1 MNLQQLIYF
10 RKIAELQHYTK
21 AAEELHITQPC
32 LSHAISELESELGVP
47 LFYKSGR
54 NIRLTQYGECYLSH
68 VQAALDALDS
78 GRHRDRVSQQLS
90 QRNGIDCP
98 H

>member
-32 LSHAISELESELGVP
+32 LSHAISELESELG
-47 LFYKSGR
+47 R
-54 NIRLTQYGECYLSH
+54 NMENAISLMLRQLWTLWIPAAPRSSLSATRSAERYRLSTS
-68 VQAALDALDS
+68 V
-78 GRHRDRVSQQLS
+78 R
-90 QRNGIDCP
+90 
-98 H
+98 